1 MKLITVQQC
10 QVGMKL
16 GEDIYGNFDLLYASK
31 GDIVSE
37 RILEGLKKLPL
48 DYLYVEDVEVATPS
62 LISDQQRELIIE
74 AITHSLSSY
83 RLLTRNVFDKIKIP
97 VLNIIQQLFLDDYAL
112 YCFNEFK
119 TIDDYTFD
127 HALNVGLIAGMIG
140 YWQEHDIKTI
150 ETLIIA
156 GFFHDLGKLSI
167 DRNLLLK
174 AGTISD
180 TELQTLKDHS
190 LFSLEHLH
198 RTSFATSDIEQAIL
212 QHHERRDGSGYPAG
226 LMAKDI
232 HPLARILAV
241 ADTYHAATSDKSYRT
256 SITPVHAC
264 DEIFTQSLDSLD
276 PEAATTLIKNLQKLY
291 IGVAVQLS
299 NHAIGEIVYLNRF
312 NPNKPL
318 VKCQDQFYDL
328 SMRSDLHIVKILSS

>member
-1 MKLITVQQC
+1 MKLIAVQQC

-31 GDIVSE
+31 GDILNE
-37 RILEGLKKLPL
+37 RSLEGLKKLPL
-48 DYLYVEDVEVATPS
+48 DYIYIEDAEVAA
-62 LISDQQRELIIE
+62 IAIINEHDRELVIE
-74 AITHSLSSY
+74 AVTQSLSSY
-83 RLLTRNVFDKIKIP
+83 RLLTRNVFDKIKTP

-112 YCFNEFK
+112 YCLQQFRK
-119 TIDDYTFD
+119 IDDYTFN
-127 HALNVGLIAGMIG
+127 HGLHVGLIAGMIG
-140 YWQEHDIKTI
+140 YWQEYDTKAI

-156 GFFHDLGKLSI
+156 GLFHDLGKLSI
-167 DRNLLLK
+167 DRELLLK
-174 AGTISD
+174 AGTITDS
-180 TELQTLKDHS
+180 ELQTLKNHS

-198 RTSFATSDIEQAIL
+198 KTTFATPDIEQAIL

-226 LMAKDI
+226 LTAKDI

-241 ADTYHAATSDKSYRT
+241 ADTYHAATSIKSYRT

-264 DEIFTQSLDSLD
+264 EEIFTQSLDTLD

-291 IGVAVQLS
+291 VGVSVQLS

-318 VKCQDQFYDL
+318 VKCDDQFYDL
-328 SMRSDLHIVKILSS
+328 AMRSDLQIVKILSS